1 MYTRAVLSRLD
12 GFDRL
17 AFDRSEAHFTALGN
31 VRRDQIVYLTAESDT
46 VITALDKDKV
56 YVIGG
61 IVDHNRMK
69 GLCHSMA
76 AAAQP
81 PLPTARLPIP
91 EYLVNHRRTVI
102 TVNQVF
108 EILLRAQEKE
118 GPVDWAAVLKEVLPA
133 RSNWQ
138 ERTSAAAPGDKKGD
152 EEADEERQEA
162 EDEARNDRLEQQE
175 AAATNEDET
184 EEADL

>member
-1 MYTRAVLSRLD
+1 VLSRLD

-17 AFDRSEAHFTALGN
+17 AFDRSESHFTALGN
-31 VRRDQIVYLTAESDT
+31 VRRDQLVYLTAESDT

-108 EILLRAQEKE
+108 EILLRAQEKD

-138 ERTSAAAPGDKKGD
+138 ERTSAAPSDKKGD

-175 AAATNEDET
+175 AAATNEDAT